1 MIKIYYQDKDIVIC
15 EKPYGV
21 SSQKS
26 SGDNMVDML
35 EKELANAENILKEL

>member
-1 MIKIYYQDKDIVIC
+1 MIIYQDKDIVVC

-26 SGDNMVDML
+26 DRENMVDIL
-35 EKELANAENILKEL
+35 EEIIYV